1 MVFITNS
8 HQARTEVTGTIKNI
22 TLNDKVIKSIDANNS
37 ENLFS
42 NYLRALHAEKNSDV
56 LSAAKFYTES
66 LAIDNTNP
74 KLLQSSF
81 TNLYA
86 TGQIIAAAKIAQ
98 HAESLNFNLNMGVEP
113 ALAIAAKDSDW
124 EAVLAL
130 SEIAMLEGS
139 SQYIG
144 FLFRAWAMYNLD
156 QKSSAITFFE
166 ILSKLLD
173 DQGFED
179 SNFVNL
185 FVAQLFI
192 LEKDHSQAITYLS
205 KILLEESSDP
215 ELIITTA
222 ETYAFAGRVK
232 TAQLLVQKLPE
243 NYKQINLNSWLE
255 ERAKVEI
262 SKKHSGYFLAQ
273 SIINLTLY
281 TLTEETFS
289 SLQHRAQLSLFLAHS
304 LGFSLPSANLVM
316 LQLSKKKN
324 NFKNSNFY
332 FDSIPEEDLRFQT
345 GMMLYLSQLRQ
356 LDKTV
361 MAIDLLQTYLS
372 KNTDNLM
379 LEEMLA
385 DFFRINEQCDKAIK
399 KYENVSKLKANSGD
413 VFRKLGICYEQTDQT
428 QKAETAFGRAL
439 ELNPNDSGALN
450 YLGYWWA
457 DEGRNLKEAMELIT
471 KAVQL
476 YPENGY
482 YADSLG
488 WVYFK
493 IGNTKKAVTWLE
505 RAVELAPDD
514 AVIHDH
520 LGDVYWHLGR
530 LFEARYKWQFAYQ
543 MYTDKMKRREV
554 SEKKED
560 GELTET
566 HTKHS
571 TLSSVTTQTRITRQ
585 SNRSRRDGYA
595 KYVSR
600 LTTSRVLLCS
610 IC

>member
-22 TLNDKVIKSIDANNS
+22 TLNDKVIKSIDANNF

-42 NYLRALHAEKNSDV
+42 NYLRALHAEKNGDV

-113 ALAIAAKDSDW
+113 ALAIAAKESDW

-130 SEIAMLEGS
+130 SEIAMIEGS

-192 LEKDHSQAITYLS
+192 LEKDQSQAITYLS

-262 SKKHSGYFLAQ
+262 SKKHSDYFLAQ
-273 SIINLTLY
+273 SIISLTLH

-316 LQLSKKKN
+316 LQLSKRKN

-530 LFEARYKWQFAYQ
+530 LLEARYKWKFAYQ

-554 SEKKED
+554 SEKIKFGLKKEA
-560 GELTET
+560 
-566 HTKHS
+566 
-571 TLSSVTTQTRITRQ
+571 
-585 SNRSRRDGYA
+585 N
-595 KYVSR
+595 
-600 LTTSRVLLCS
+600 
-610 IC
+610 

>member
-1 MVFITNS
+1 MKKLFSKYINGFSILLVCMVFITKN
-8 HQARTEVTGTIKNI
+8 HEARTEVTGTIKNI
-22 TLNDKVIKSIDANNS
+22 TLNDKVIKSIDANNF

-98 HAESLNFNLNMGVEP
+98 HAESLNFNLIMGVEP
-113 ALAIAAKDSDW
+113 ALAIAAKESDW

-130 SEIAMLEGS
+130 SEIAMIEGS

-144 FLFRAWAMYNLD
+144 FLFRAWAMYNLG

-185 FVAQLFI
+185 FIAQLFI
-192 LEKDHSQAITYLS
+192 LEKDQNQAITYLS

-215 ELIITTA
+215 ELLITTA
-222 ETYAFAGRVK
+222 ETYAFAGRFK

-243 NYKQINLNSWLE
+243 NYKQSNLNSWLE
-255 ERAKVEI
+255 ECAKAEI
-262 SKKHSGYFLAQ
+262 SKKHLGYFLAQ
-273 SIINLTLY
+273 SIINLTLH

-289 SLQHRAQLSLFLAHS
+289 YLQHRAQLSLFIAHS

-372 KNTDNLM
+372 KNTDNLI

-399 KYENVSKLKANSGD
+399 KYENVSILKSNSGD
-413 VFRKLGICYEQTDQT
+413 IFRKLGICYEQTDQT

-505 RAVELAPDD
+505 RAVALAPDD

-530 LFEARYKWQFAYQ
+530 LLEARYKWQFAYQ

-554 SEKKED
+554 SKKIKFGLEKEA
-560 GELTET
+560 
-566 HTKHS
+566 
-571 TLSSVTTQTRITRQ
+571 
-585 SNRSRRDGYA
+585 Y
-595 KYVSR
+595 
-600 LTTSRVLLCS
+600 
-610 IC
+610 

>member
-1 MVFITNS
+1 MIFITNS
-8 HQARTEVTGTIKNI
+8 HQARTEVTDTIKNI
-22 TLNDKVIKSIDANNS
+22 TVNDKVIKSIDANNS

-81 TNLYA
+81 TSLYA

-98 HAESLNFNLNMGVEP
+98 HAESLNLNLKMGVEP

-130 SEIAMLEGS
+130 SENAMIEGS

-173 DQGFED
+173 DHGFKD

-185 FVAQLFI
+185 FIAQLFI
-192 LEKDHSQAITYLS
+192 LEKDQSQALTYLS
-205 KILLEESSDP
+205 KIRLEDNSDP

-222 ETYAFAGRVK
+222 ETYAFAGSVK
-232 TAQLLVQKLPE
+232 TAQLIVQKLPE
-243 NYKQINLNSWLE
+243 NYKQGKLESWLE
-255 ERAKVEI
+255 KRAEAEI
-262 SKKHSGYFLAQ
+262 SKQHLVYFFAQ
-273 SIINLTLY
+273 SIINLTLF

-289 SLQHRAQLSLFLAHS
+289 SLQHRAQLSLFLSQS
-304 LGFSLPSANLVM
+304 LRFSLPSANLVM
-316 LQLSKKKN
+316 LQLLNKKN
-324 NFKNSNFY
+324 KFKNSKFY
-332 FDSIPEEDLRFQT
+332 FHSIPKEDPRFQT

-356 LDKTV
+356 LDKTDI
-361 MAIDLLQTYLS
+361 AIDLLQTYLS
-372 KNTDNLM
+372 KNTNNLM

-385 DFFRINEQCDKAIK
+385 DFFRIDEQCDKAIK
-399 KYENVSKLKANSGD
+399 KYENVSKFKSNSGD

-428 QKAETAFGRAL
+428 QKAETAFGKAL

-493 IGNTKKAVTWLE
+493 IGNAKKAVTWLE

-530 LFEARYKWQFAYQ
+530 LLEARYKWQFAYQ
-543 MYTDKMKRREV
+543 MYTDKMKRREL
-554 SEKKED
+554 SEKIKFGLQKE
-560 GELTET
+560 
-566 HTKHS
+566 
-571 TLSSVTTQTRITRQ
+571 V
-585 SNRSRRDGYA
+585 N
-595 KYVSR
+595 
-600 LTTSRVLLCS
+600 
-610 IC
+610 

>member
-113 ALAIAAKDSDW
+113 ALAIAAKESDW

-130 SEIAMLEGS
+130 SEIAMIEGS

-173 DQGFED
+173 DHGFED

-185 FVAQLFI
+185 FIAQLFI
-192 LEKDHSQAITYLS
+192 LEKDQSQAITYLS

-243 NYKQINLNSWLE
+243 NYKQSNLNSWLE

-262 SKKHSGYFLAQ
+262 SKKHLGYFFAQ

-332 FDSIPEEDLRFQT
+332 FESIPEEDLRFQT
-345 GMMLYLSQLRQ
+345 GMILYLSQLRQ

-399 KYENVSKLKANSGD
+399 KYKNVSILKSNSGD
-413 VFRKLGICYEQTDQT
+413 IFRKLGICYEQTDQT

-530 LFEARYKWQFAYQ
+530 LLEARYKWQFAYQ

-554 SEKKED
+554 SEKIKFGLKKE
-560 GELTET
+560 
-566 HTKHS
+566 
-571 TLSSVTTQTRITRQ
+571 V
-585 SNRSRRDGYA
+585 N
-595 KYVSR
+595 
-600 LTTSRVLLCS
+600 
-610 IC
+610 

>member
-8 HQARTEVTGTIKNI
+8 HQARTEVTDTIKNI
-22 TLNDKVIKSIDANNS
+22 TLNDKVIKSIDANNF

-113 ALAIAAKDSDW
+113 ALAIAAKESDW

-130 SEIAMLEGS
+130 SEIAMIEGS

-192 LEKDHSQAITYLS
+192 LEKDQSQAITYLS

-243 NYKQINLNSWLE
+243 NYKQSNLNSWLE

-413 VFRKLGICYEQTDQT
+413 IFRKLGICYEQTDQT

-530 LFEARYKWQFAYQ
+530 LLEARYKWQFAYQ

-554 SEKKED
+554 SEKIKFGLKKEA
-560 GELTET
+560 
-566 HTKHS
+566 
-571 TLSSVTTQTRITRQ
+571 
-585 SNRSRRDGYA
+585 N
-595 KYVSR
+595 
-600 LTTSRVLLCS
+600 
-610 IC
+610 

>member
-1 MVFITNS
+1 MKVKKLLSKYINGFCILLVCVVLITNS
-8 HQARTEVTGTIKNI
+8 HQARTEVTDTIKNSA
-22 TLNDKVIKSIDANNS
+22 LNDKVIKSIDANNS

-113 ALAIAAKDSDW
+113 ALAIAAKESDW

-130 SEIAMLEGS
+130 SEIAMIEGS

-192 LEKDHSQAITYLS
+192 LEKDQSQAITYLS

-243 NYKQINLNSWLE
+243 NYKQSNLNSWLE

-262 SKKHSGYFLAQ
+262 SKKHLGYFFAQ
-273 SIINLTLY
+273 SIIHLTLY
-281 TLTEETFS
+281 TLTEEAFS
-289 SLQHRAQLSLFLAHS
+289 SLQHRAQLSLFVSHS

-372 KNTDNLM
+372 KNTDNLI

-413 VFRKLGICYEQTDQT
+413 IFRKLGICYEQTDQT

-457 DEGRNLKEAMELIT
+457 DEGRNLREAMELIT

-530 LFEARYKWQFAYQ
+530 LLEARYKWQFAYQ

-554 SEKKED
+554 SEKIKFGLKKEA
-560 GELTET
+560 
-566 HTKHS
+566 
-571 TLSSVTTQTRITRQ
+571 
-585 SNRSRRDGYA
+585 N
-595 KYVSR
+595 
-600 LTTSRVLLCS
+600 
-610 IC
+610 

>member
-8 HQARTEVTGTIKNI
+8 HPARTEMTDIIKNVSLDDNVTKPI
-22 TLNDKVIKSIDANNS
+22 HANNS
-37 ENLFS
+37 ESLFS
-42 NYLRALHAEKNSDV
+42 NYLRALHAKKNKDV

-74 KLLQSSF
+74 ELLQSSF

-98 HAESLNFNLNMGVEP
+98 HAESLNINLKMGVEP

-130 SEIAMLEGS
+130 SEIAMIEGS
-139 SQYIG
+139 SQHIG
-144 FLFRAWAMYNLD
+144 FLFRAWAMYNLE
-156 QKSSAITFFE
+156 QKSASITFFE

-185 FVAQLFI
+185 FIAQLFI
-192 LEKDHSQAITYLS
+192 LEKDQRQALTYLS
-205 KILLEESSDP
+205 KILLDKSSDP

-222 ETYAFAGRVK
+222 ETYALAGRIE
-232 TAQLLVQKLPE
+232 TAKILIQKLPE
-243 NYKQINLNSWLE
+243 NYKQGNLDSWLE
-255 ERAKVEI
+255 KRAEAEI
-262 SKKHSGYFLAQ
+262 SKKTLGYFFAQ
-273 SIINLTLY
+273 SVINLTLY
-281 TLTEETFS
+281 TLTEETLS
-289 SLQHRAQLSLFLAHS
+289 SLQHRSQLSLFLAQS

-316 LQLSKKKN
+316 LQLSKKEN
-324 NFKNSNFY
+324 NSKNSKFY
-332 FDSIPEEDLRFQT
+332 FDSIPEEDPRFQIS
-345 GMMLYLSQLRQ
+345 MMLYMSHLRQ
-356 LDKTV
+356 LNKTDI
-361 MAIDLLQTYLS
+361 AIELLQTYLS
-372 KNTDNLM
+372 INTNNLL

-385 DFFRINEQCDKAIK
+385 DFFRIDEQCDKAIE
-399 KYENVSKLKANSGD
+399 KYENISKLKSNYGD
-413 VFRKLGICYEQTDQT
+413 IFRKLGICYEQTNQT
-428 QKAETAFGRAL
+428 QKAEVAFSRAL
-439 ELNPNDSGALN
+439 KLNPNDSGALN

-471 KAVQL
+471 KAVKL

-493 IGNTKKAVTWLE
+493 IGNTKKAVNWLE
-505 RAVELAPDD
+505 RAVQLAPED

-543 MYTDKMKRREV
+543 MYTDKMKRREL
-554 SEKKED
+554 SEKIKFGLQKE
-560 GELTET
+560 
-566 HTKHS
+566 
-571 TLSSVTTQTRITRQ
+571 V
-585 SNRSRRDGYA
+585 N
-595 KYVSR
+595 
-600 LTTSRVLLCS
+600 
-610 IC
+610 

>member
-22 TLNDKVIKSIDANNS
+22 TLNDKVIKSIDANNF

-113 ALAIAAKDSDW
+113 ALAIAAKESDW

-130 SEIAMLEGS
+130 SEIAMIEGS

-192 LEKDHSQAITYLS
+192 LEKDQSQAITYLS

-243 NYKQINLNSWLE
+243 NYKQSNLNSWLE

-262 SKKHSGYFLAQ
+262 SKKHLGYFLAQ

-399 KYENVSKLKANSGD
+399 KYENVSKLKTNSGD
-413 VFRKLGICYEQTDQT
+413 IFRKLGICYEQTDQT

-530 LFEARYKWQFAYQ
+530 LLEARYKWQFAYQ

-554 SEKKED
+554 SKKIKFGLKKEA
-560 GELTET
+560 
-566 HTKHS
+566 
-571 TLSSVTTQTRITRQ
+571 
-585 SNRSRRDGYA
+585 N
-595 KYVSR
+595 
-600 LTTSRVLLCS
+600 
-610 IC
+610 

>member
-22 TLNDKVIKSIDANNS
+22 TLNDKVIKSIDANNF

-113 ALAIAAKDSDW
+113 ALAIAAKESDW

-130 SEIAMLEGS
+130 SEIAMIEGS

-192 LEKDHSQAITYLS
+192 LEKDQSQAITYLS

-243 NYKQINLNSWLE
+243 NYKQSNLNSWLE

-262 SKKHSGYFLAQ
+262 SKKHLGYFLAQ

-413 VFRKLGICYEQTDQT
+413 IFRKLGICYEQTDQT

-530 LFEARYKWQFAYQ
+530 LLEARYKWQFAYQ

-554 SEKKED
+554 SEKIKFGLKKEA
-560 GELTET
+560 
-566 HTKHS
+566 
-571 TLSSVTTQTRITRQ
+571 
-585 SNRSRRDGYA
+585 N
-595 KYVSR
+595 
-600 LTTSRVLLCS
+600 
-610 IC
+610 

>member
-1 MVFITNS
+1 MVFITNN

-22 TLNDKVIKSIDANNS
+22 TLNDKVTKSIDANNF

-81 TNLYA
+81 INLYA

-113 ALAIAAKDSDW
+113 ALAIAAKESDW

-130 SEIAMLEGS
+130 SEIAMIEGS

-192 LEKDHSQAITYLS
+192 LEKDQSQAITYLS

-243 NYKQINLNSWLE
+243 NYKQSNLNSWLE

-262 SKKHSGYFLAQ
+262 SKKHLGYFLAQ

-372 KNTDNLM
+372 KNTDNLI

-399 KYENVSKLKANSGD
+399 KYQNVLKLKANSGD
-413 VFRKLGICYEQTDQT
+413 IFRKLGICYEQTDQT

-530 LFEARYKWQFAYQ
+530 LLEARYKWKFAYQ

-554 SEKKED
+554 SEKIKFGLKKEA
-560 GELTET
+560 
-566 HTKHS
+566 
-571 TLSSVTTQTRITRQ
+571 
-585 SNRSRRDGYA
+585 N
-595 KYVSR
+595 
-600 LTTSRVLLCS
+600 
-610 IC
+610 

>member
-1 MVFITNS
+1 MKKLFSKYINGFSILLVCIVFITNS
-8 HQARTEVTGTIKNI
+8 HQARTEVTDTIKNI
-22 TLNDKVIKSIDANNS
+22 TLNDKIIKSIDANNF

-42 NYLRALHAEKNSDV
+42 NYLRALHAEKNGDV

-74 KLLQSSF
+74 KLLQLSF

-113 ALAIAAKDSDW
+113 ALAIAAKESDW

-130 SEIAMLEGS
+130 SEIAMIEGS

-192 LEKDHSQAITYLS
+192 LEKDQSQAITYLS

-262 SKKHSGYFLAQ
+262 SKKHSDYFLAQ
-273 SIINLTLY
+273 SIISLTLY

-316 LQLSKKKN
+316 LQLSKRKN

-530 LFEARYKWQFAYQ
+530 LLEARYKWKFAYQ

-554 SEKKED
+554 SEKIKFGLKKEAN
-560 GELTET
+560 L
-566 HTKHS
+566 K
-571 TLSSVTTQTRITRQ
+571 
-585 SNRSRRDGYA
+585 
-595 KYVSR
+595 
-600 LTTSRVLLCS
+600 
-610 IC
+610 

>member
-22 TLNDKVIKSIDANNS
+22 TLNDKVIKSIDANNF

-42 NYLRALHAEKNSDV
+42 NYLRALHAEKNGDV

-113 ALAIAAKDSDW
+113 ALAIAAKESDW

-130 SEIAMLEGS
+130 SEIAMIEGS

-192 LEKDHSQAITYLS
+192 LEKDQSQAITYLS

-243 NYKQINLNSWLE
+243 NYKQSNLNSWLE

-316 LQLSKKKN
+316 LQLSKRKN

-413 VFRKLGICYEQTDQT
+413 IFRKLGICYEQTDQT

-530 LFEARYKWQFAYQ
+530 LLEARYKWQFAYQ

-554 SEKKED
+554 SEKIKFGLKKEA
-560 GELTET
+560 
-566 HTKHS
+566 
-571 TLSSVTTQTRITRQ
+571 
-585 SNRSRRDGYA
+585 N
-595 KYVSR
+595 
-600 LTTSRVLLCS
+600 
-610 IC
+610 

>member
-1 MVFITNS
+1 MKKLFFKYINGFGILLVCMVLITNS

-22 TLNDKVIKSIDANNS
+22 TPNDKVIKSIDANNF

-42 NYLRALHAEKNSDV
+42 NYLRALHAEKNGDV

-113 ALAIAAKDSDW
+113 ALAIAAKESDW

-130 SEIAMLEGS
+130 SEIAMIEGS

-192 LEKDHSQAITYLS
+192 LEKDQSQAITYLS

-273 SIINLTLY
+273 SIISLTLH

-316 LQLSKKKN
+316 LQLSKRKN

-530 LFEARYKWQFAYQ
+530 LLEARYKWKFAYQ

-554 SEKKED
+554 SEKIKFGLKKEAN
-560 GELTET
+560 L
-566 HTKHS
+566 K
-571 TLSSVTTQTRITRQ
+571 
-585 SNRSRRDGYA
+585 
-595 KYVSR
+595 
-600 LTTSRVLLCS
+600 
-610 IC
+610 

>member
-22 TLNDKVIKSIDANNS
+22 TLNDKVIKSINANNF

-42 NYLRALHAEKNSDV
+42 NYLRALHAEKNGDV

-113 ALAIAAKDSDW
+113 ALAIAAKESDW

-130 SEIAMLEGS
+130 SEIAMIEGS

-192 LEKDHSQAITYLS
+192 LEKDQSQAITYLS

-243 NYKQINLNSWLE
+243 NYKQSNLNSWLE

-332 FDSIPEEDLRFQT
+332 FDSIPEEDVRFQT

-530 LFEARYKWQFAYQ
+530 LLEARYKWQFAYQ

-554 SEKKED
+554 SEKIKFGLKKEA
-560 GELTET
+560 
-566 HTKHS
+566 
-571 TLSSVTTQTRITRQ
+571 
-585 SNRSRRDGYA
+585 N
-595 KYVSR
+595 
-600 LTTSRVLLCS
+600 
-610 IC
+610 

>member
-1 MVFITNS
+1 MVFITNN

-22 TLNDKVIKSIDANNS
+22 TLNDKVTKSIDANNF

-113 ALAIAAKDSDW
+113 ALAIAAKESDW

-130 SEIAMLEGS
+130 SEIAMIEGS

-144 FLFRAWAMYNLD
+144 FLFRAWAMYNLG
-156 QKSSAITFFE
+156 QKSSSITFFE

-192 LEKDHSQAITYLS
+192 LEKDQSQAITYLS
-205 KILLEESSDP
+205 KILIEESSDP

-243 NYKQINLNSWLE
+243 NYKQSNLNSWLE

-324 NFKNSNFY
+324 NFENSNFY

-356 LDKTV
+356 LDKTD
-361 MAIDLLQTYLS
+361 MAIDLLQTYLF
-372 KNTDNLM
+372 KNADNLM

-399 KYENVSKLKANSGD
+399 KYENVSKLKTNSGD

-530 LFEARYKWQFAYQ
+530 LLEARYKWQFAYQ

-554 SEKKED
+554 SEKIKFGLKKEA
-560 GELTET
+560 
-566 HTKHS
+566 
-571 TLSSVTTQTRITRQ
+571 
-585 SNRSRRDGYA
+585 N
-595 KYVSR
+595 
-600 LTTSRVLLCS
+600 
-610 IC
+610 

>member
-1 MVFITNS
+1 MIFITNS

-22 TLNDKVIKSIDANNS
+22 TVNDKVIKSIDANNS

-81 TNLYA
+81 TSLYA

-98 HAESLNFNLNMGVEP
+98 HAESLNLNLKMGVEP

-130 SEIAMLEGS
+130 SENAMIEGS

-144 FLFRAWAMYNLD
+144 FLFRAWAMYNLN
-156 QKSSAITFFE
+156 QKSSAIIFFE
-166 ILSKLLD
+166 MLSKLLD

-185 FVAQLFI
+185 FIAQLFI
-192 LEKDHSQAITYLS
+192 LEKDQSQALTYLS
-205 KILLEESSDP
+205 KIRLEDNSDP

-222 ETYAFAGRVK
+222 ETYAFAGSVK
-232 TAQLLVQKLPE
+232 TAQLIVQKLPE
-243 NYKQINLNSWLE
+243 NYKQGKLESWLE
-255 ERAKVEI
+255 KRAEAEI
-262 SKKHSGYFLAQ
+262 SKQHLVYFFAQ
-273 SIINLTLY
+273 SIINLTLF

-289 SLQHRAQLSLFLAHS
+289 SLQHRAQLSLFLSQS
-304 LGFSLPSANLVM
+304 LRFSLPSANLVM
-316 LQLSKKKN
+316 LQLLNKKN
-324 NFKNSNFY
+324 KFKNSKFY
-332 FDSIPEEDLRFQT
+332 FHSIPKEDPRFQT

-356 LDKTV
+356 LDKTDI
-361 MAIDLLQTYLS
+361 AIDLLQTYLS
-372 KNTDNLM
+372 KNTNNLM

-385 DFFRINEQCDKAIK
+385 DFFRIDEQCDKAIK
-399 KYENVSKLKANSGD
+399 KYENVSKFKSNSGD

-428 QKAETAFGRAL
+428 QKAETAFGKAL

-457 DEGRNLKEAMELIT
+457 DEGRNLKEAMELIN
-471 KAVQL
+471 KAVKL

-505 RAVELAPDD
+505 RAVQLAPDD

-530 LFEARYKWQFAYQ
+530 LLEARYKWQFAYQ

-554 SEKKED
+554 SEKIKFGLKKEA
-560 GELTET
+560 
-566 HTKHS
+566 
-571 TLSSVTTQTRITRQ
+571 
-585 SNRSRRDGYA
+585 N
-595 KYVSR
+595 
-600 LTTSRVLLCS
+600 
-610 IC
+610 

>member
-1 MVFITNS
+1 MLVCVVLITNS
-8 HQARTEVTGTIKNI
+8 HQARTEVTDTIKNSA
-22 TLNDKVIKSIDANNS
+22 LNDKVIKSIDANNF

-113 ALAIAAKDSDW
+113 ALAIAAKESDW

-130 SEIAMLEGS
+130 SEIAMIEGS

-192 LEKDHSQAITYLS
+192 LEKDQSQAITYLS

-413 VFRKLGICYEQTDQT
+413 IFRKLGICYEQTDQT

-530 LFEARYKWQFAYQ
+530 LLEARYKWQFAYQ

-554 SEKKED
+554 SEKIKFGLKKEA
-560 GELTET
+560 
-566 HTKHS
+566 
-571 TLSSVTTQTRITRQ
+571 
-585 SNRSRRDGYA
+585 N
-595 KYVSR
+595 
-600 LTTSRVLLCS
+600 
-610 IC
+610 

>member
-1 MVFITNS
+1 MKKLFSKYINRFSILLVCVVFITNS

-81 TNLYA
+81 TNLYT

-113 ALAIAAKDSDW
+113 ALAIAAKESDW

-130 SEIAMLEGS
+130 SEIAMIEGS

-192 LEKDHSQAITYLS
+192 LEKDQSQAITYLS

-232 TAQLLVQKLPE
+232 TGQLLVQKLPE

-273 SIINLTLY
+273 SIINLTLH

-316 LQLSKKKN
+316 LQLSKRKN

-399 KYENVSKLKANSGD
+399 KYENVSKLKSNSGD
-413 VFRKLGICYEQTDQT
+413 IFRKLGICYEQTDQT

-530 LFEARYKWQFAYQ
+530 LLEARYKWKFAYQ

-554 SEKKED
+554 SEKIKFGLKKEA
-560 GELTET
+560 
-566 HTKHS
+566 
-571 TLSSVTTQTRITRQ
+571 
-585 SNRSRRDGYA
+585 N
-595 KYVSR
+595 
-600 LTTSRVLLCS
+600 
-610 IC
+610 

>member
-1 MVFITNS
+1 MKVKKLLSKYINEFCILLVCVVLITNS
-8 HQARTEVTGTIKNI
+8 HQARTEVTDTIKNSA
-22 TLNDKVIKSIDANNS
+22 LNDKVIKSIDANNS

-130 SEIAMLEGS
+130 SEIAMIEGS

-173 DQGFED
+173 DHGFED

-192 LEKDHSQAITYLS
+192 LEKDQSQALTYLS

-215 ELIITTA
+215 ELIIATA
-222 ETYAFAGRVK
+222 ETYAFAGRFK

-243 NYKQINLNSWLE
+243 NYKQSNLNSWLE

-262 SKKHSGYFLAQ
+262 SEKHLGYFFAQ

-281 TLTEETFS
+281 TLTEETFN
-289 SLQHRAQLSLFLAHS
+289 SLQHRAQLSLFLSHS

-332 FDSIPEEDLRFQT
+332 FDSIPEEDPRFQT
-345 GMMLYLSQLRQ
+345 SMMLYLSQLRQ
-356 LDKTV
+356 LDKTD

-399 KYENVSKLKANSGD
+399 KYENVSILKSNSGD
-413 VFRKLGICYEQTDQT
+413 IFRKLGICYEQTDQT

-530 LFEARYKWQFAYQ
+530 LLEARYKWQFAYQ

-554 SEKKED
+554 SEKIKFGLKKEA
-560 GELTET
+560 
-566 HTKHS
+566 
-571 TLSSVTTQTRITRQ
+571 
-585 SNRSRRDGYA
+585 N
-595 KYVSR
+595 
-600 LTTSRVLLCS
+600 
-610 IC
+610 

>member
-1 MVFITNS
+1 MKVKNLLSKYINEFCFLLVCLVLITNS
-8 HQARTEVTGTIKNI
+8 HQARTEVTDTIKNI
-22 TLNDKVIKSIDANNS
+22 TLDDNIIKSTDSNNS

-86 TGQIIAAAKIAQ
+86 SGQIIAAAKIAQ

-113 ALAIAAKDSDW
+113 ALAIAAKESDW

-130 SEIAMLEGS
+130 SEIAMIEGS

-192 LEKDHSQAITYLS
+192 LEKDQSQAITYLS

-232 TAQLLVQKLPE
+232 TAQLLVRKLPE
-243 NYKQINLNSWLE
+243 NYKQGNLNSWLE
-255 ERAKVEI
+255 ERAKAEI
-262 SKKHSGYFLAQ
+262 SKKYLGYFFAQ
-273 SIINLTLY
+273 SIINLTLN
-281 TLTEETFS
+281 TLTEETLS
-289 SLQHRAQLSLFLAHS
+289 SLQNRVQLSLFISQS
-304 LGFSLPSANLVM
+304 LEFSLPSANLVM

-332 FDSIPEEDLRFQT
+332 FESIPEEDLRFQT
-345 GMMLYLSQLRQ
+345 GMILYLSQLRQ

-385 DFFRINEQCDKAIK
+385 DFFRINKQCDKAIK
-399 KYENVSKLKANSGD
+399 KYENVSKLKADSGD
-413 VFRKLGICYEQTDQT
+413 IFRKLGICYEQTDQT

-530 LFEARYKWQFAYQ
+530 LLEARYKWQFAYQ

-554 SEKKED
+554 SEKIKFGLKKE
-560 GELTET
+560 E
-566 HTKHS
+566 
-571 TLSSVTTQTRITRQ
+571 
-585 SNRSRRDGYA
+585 N
-595 KYVSR
+595 
-600 LTTSRVLLCS
+600 
-610 IC
+610 

>member
-22 TLNDKVIKSIDANNS
+22 TLNDKVIKSIDANNF

-42 NYLRALHAEKNSDV
+42 NYLRALHAEKNGDV

-113 ALAIAAKDSDW
+113 ALAIAAKESDW

-130 SEIAMLEGS
+130 SEIAMIEGS

-192 LEKDHSQAITYLS
+192 LEKDQSQAITYLS

-273 SIINLTLY
+273 SIISLTLY

-530 LFEARYKWQFAYQ
+530 LLEARYKWKFAYQ

-554 SEKKED
+554 SEKIKFGLKKE
-560 GELTET
+560 E
-566 HTKHS
+566 
-571 TLSSVTTQTRITRQ
+571 
-585 SNRSRRDGYA
+585 N
-595 KYVSR
+595 
-600 LTTSRVLLCS
+600 
-610 IC
+610 

>member
-22 TLNDKVIKSIDANNS
+22 TLNDKVIKSIDANNF

-42 NYLRALHAEKNSDV
+42 NYLRALHAEKNGDV

-113 ALAIAAKDSDW
+113 ALAIAAKESDW

-130 SEIAMLEGS
+130 SEIAMIEGS

-173 DQGFED
+173 DHGFED

-185 FVAQLFI
+185 FIAQLFI
-192 LEKDHSQAITYLS
+192 LEKDQSQAITYLS

-273 SIINLTLY
+273 SIISLTLY

-324 NFKNSNFY
+324 NFENSNFY

-413 VFRKLGICYEQTDQT
+413 IFRKLGICYEQTDQT

-471 KAVQL
+471 KAVKL

-530 LFEARYKWQFAYQ
+530 LLEARYKWQFAYQ

-554 SEKKED
+554 SEKIKF
-560 GELTET
+560 GL
-566 HTKHS
+566 K
-571 TLSSVTTQTRITRQ
+571 
-585 SNRSRRDGYA
+585 
-595 KYVSR
+595 K
-600 LTTSRVLLCS
+600 
-610 IC
+610 

>member
-22 TLNDKVIKSIDANNS
+22 TLNDKVIKSIDANNF

-42 NYLRALHAEKNSDV
+42 NYLRALHAEKNGDV

-130 SEIAMLEGS
+130 SEIAMIEGS

-192 LEKDHSQAITYLS
+192 LEKDQSQAITYLS

-243 NYKQINLNSWLE
+243 NYKQSNLNSWLE

-413 VFRKLGICYEQTDQT
+413 IFRKLGICYEQTDQT

-530 LFEARYKWQFAYQ
+530 LLEARYKWQFAYQ

-554 SEKKED
+554 SEKIKFGLKKEA
-560 GELTET
+560 
-566 HTKHS
+566 
-571 TLSSVTTQTRITRQ
+571 
-585 SNRSRRDGYA
+585 N
-595 KYVSR
+595 
-600 LTTSRVLLCS
+600 
-610 IC
+610 

>member
-22 TLNDKVIKSIDANNS
+22 TLNDKVIKSIDANNF
-37 ENLFS
+37 ENVFS
-42 NYLRALHAEKNSDV
+42 NYLRALHAEKNGDV

-113 ALAIAAKDSDW
+113 ALAIAAKESDW

-130 SEIAMLEGS
+130 SEIAMIEGS

-332 FDSIPEEDLRFQT
+332 FDSIPEEDPRFQT

-413 VFRKLGICYEQTDQT
+413 IFRKLGICYEQTDQT

-530 LFEARYKWQFAYQ
+530 LLEARYKWQFAYQ

-554 SEKKED
+554 SEKIKFGLKKEA
-560 GELTET
+560 
-566 HTKHS
+566 
-571 TLSSVTTQTRITRQ
+571 
-585 SNRSRRDGYA
+585 N
-595 KYVSR
+595 
-600 LTTSRVLLCS
+600 
-610 IC
+610 

>member
-1 MVFITNS
+1 MVFVTNS
-8 HQARTEVTGTIKNI
+8 HPARTEMTDLIKNI
-22 TLNDKVIKSIDANNS
+22 ALNDNVTKSIDTDNS

-42 NYLRALHAEKNSDV
+42 NYLRALHAEKNKDV
-56 LSAAKFYTES
+56 MSAAKFYTES
-66 LAIDNTNP
+66 LAIDNTNQE
-74 KLLQSSF
+74 LLQSSF

-98 HAESLNFNLNMGVEP
+98 HAESLNINLKMGVEP

-130 SEIAMLEGS
+130 SEIAMIEGS

-144 FLFRAWAMYNLD
+144 FLFRAWAMYNLE
-156 QKSSAITFFE
+156 QKSASITFFE

-185 FVAQLFI
+185 FIAQLFV
-192 LEKDHSQAITYLS
+192 LEKDQNQALTYLS
-205 KILLEESSDP
+205 KIQLDKSSDP
-215 ELIITTA
+215 ELIISTA
-222 ETYAFAGRVK
+222 ETYTFAGRIE
-232 TAQLLVQKLPE
+232 TAKILIQKLPE
-243 NYKQINLNSWLE
+243 NYKQDNLDSWLE
-255 ERAKVEI
+255 KRAEAEI
-262 SKKHSGYFLAQ
+262 SKKTLGYFFAQ

-281 TLTEETFS
+281 TLTEETLG
-289 SLQHRAQLSLFLAHS
+289 SLQHRSQLSLFLAHS
-304 LGFSLPSANLVM
+304 LGISLPSANLVM
-316 LQLSKKKN
+316 LQLSKREN
-324 NFKNSNFY
+324 NFESSRFY
-332 FDSIPEEDLRFQT
+332 FDSIPEEDPRFQIS
-345 GMMLYLSQLRQ
+345 MMLYMSQLRQ
-356 LDKTV
+356 LNKTDI
-361 MAIDLLQTYLS
+361 AIDLLQTYLS
-372 KNTDNLM
+372 KNTNNLL

-385 DFFRINEQCDKAIK
+385 DFFRIEEQCDKAIE
-399 KYENVSKLKANSGD
+399 KYENISKLKSNSGD
-413 VFRKLGICYEQTDQT
+413 IFRKLGICYEQTDQT
-428 QKAETAFGRAL
+428 RKAEVAFGRAL

-457 DEGRNLKEAMELIT
+457 DEGRNLKEAVELIT
-471 KAVQL
+471 KAVKL

-505 RAVELAPDD
+505 RAVQLAPGD

-543 MYTDKMKRREV
+543 MYTDKMKRREL
-554 SEKKED
+554 SEKIKFGLQKE
-560 GELTET
+560 
-566 HTKHS
+566 
-571 TLSSVTTQTRITRQ
+571 V
-585 SNRSRRDGYA
+585 N
-595 KYVSR
+595 
-600 LTTSRVLLCS
+600 
-610 IC
+610 

>member
-22 TLNDKVIKSIDANNS
+22 TLNDKVVKSIDANNF

-113 ALAIAAKDSDW
+113 ALAIAAKESDW

-130 SEIAMLEGS
+130 SEIAMIEGS

-173 DQGFED
+173 DQGSED

-192 LEKDHSQAITYLS
+192 LEKDQSQAITYLS

-243 NYKQINLNSWLE
+243 NYKQSNLNSWLE

-262 SKKHSGYFLAQ
+262 SKKHLGYFLAQ
-273 SIINLTLY
+273 SIINLTLH
-281 TLTEETFS
+281 TLTEETFNY
-289 SLQHRAQLSLFLAHS
+289 LQHRAQLSLFLAHS

-324 NFKNSNFY
+324 NFENSNFY

-413 VFRKLGICYEQTDQT
+413 IFRKLGICYEQTDQT
-428 QKAETAFGRAL
+428 QKAETAFSRAL

-530 LFEARYKWQFAYQ
+530 LLEARYKWQFAYQ

-554 SEKKED
+554 SEKIKFGLKKEA
-560 GELTET
+560 
-566 HTKHS
+566 
-571 TLSSVTTQTRITRQ
+571 
-585 SNRSRRDGYA
+585 N
-595 KYVSR
+595 
-600 LTTSRVLLCS
+600 
-610 IC
+610 

>member
-22 TLNDKVIKSIDANNS
+22 TLNDKVIKSIDANNF

-42 NYLRALHAEKNSDV
+42 NYLRALHAEKNGDV

-74 KLLQSSF
+74 KLLQLSF

-113 ALAIAAKDSDW
+113 ALAIAAKESDW

-130 SEIAMLEGS
+130 SEIAMIEGS

-192 LEKDHSQAITYLS
+192 LEKDQSQAITYLS

-273 SIINLTLY
+273 SIISLTLY

-316 LQLSKKKN
+316 LQLSKRKN

-413 VFRKLGICYEQTDQT
+413 IFRKLGICYEQTDQT

-530 LFEARYKWQFAYQ
+530 LLEARYKWKFAYQ
-543 MYTDKMKRREV
+543 MYTDNVKRREV
-554 SEKKED
+554 SEKIKFGLKKEA
-560 GELTET
+560 
-566 HTKHS
+566 
-571 TLSSVTTQTRITRQ
+571 
-585 SNRSRRDGYA
+585 N
-595 KYVSR
+595 
-600 LTTSRVLLCS
+600 
-610 IC
+610 

>member
-22 TLNDKVIKSIDANNS
+22 TLNDKVIKSIDANNF

-42 NYLRALHAEKNSDV
+42 NYLRALHAEKNGDV

-74 KLLQSSF
+74 KLLQLSF

-113 ALAIAAKDSDW
+113 ALAIAAKESDW

-130 SEIAMLEGS
+130 SEIAMIEGS

-192 LEKDHSQAITYLS
+192 LEKDQSQAITYLS

-262 SKKHSGYFLAQ
+262 SKKHSDYFLAQ
-273 SIINLTLY
+273 SIISLTLH

-316 LQLSKKKN
+316 LQLSKRKN

-530 LFEARYKWQFAYQ
+530 LLEARYKWKFAYQ

-554 SEKKED
+554 SEKIKFGLKKEAN
-560 GELTET
+560 L
-566 HTKHS
+566 K
-571 TLSSVTTQTRITRQ
+571 
-585 SNRSRRDGYA
+585 
-595 KYVSR
+595 
-600 LTTSRVLLCS
+600 
-610 IC
+610 

>member
-1 MVFITNS
+1 MIFITNS
-8 HQARTEVTGTIKNI
+8 HQARTEVTDTIKNI
-22 TLNDKVIKSIDANNS
+22 TVNDKVIKSIDANNS

-81 TNLYA
+81 TSLYA

-98 HAESLNFNLNMGVEP
+98 HAESLNLNLKMGVEP

-130 SEIAMLEGS
+130 SENAMIEGS

-144 FLFRAWAMYNLD
+144 FLFRAWAMYNLN
-156 QKSSAITFFE
+156 QKSSAIIFFE
-166 ILSKLLD
+166 MLSKLLD

-185 FVAQLFI
+185 FIAQLFI
-192 LEKDHSQAITYLS
+192 LEKDQSQALTYLS
-205 KILLEESSDP
+205 KIRLEDNSDP

-222 ETYAFAGRVK
+222 ETYAFAGSVK
-232 TAQLLVQKLPE
+232 TAQLIVQKLPE
-243 NYKQINLNSWLE
+243 NYKQGKLESWLE
-255 ERAKVEI
+255 KRAEAEI
-262 SKKHSGYFLAQ
+262 SKQHLVYFFAQ
-273 SIINLTLY
+273 SIINLTLF

-289 SLQHRAQLSLFLAHS
+289 SLQHRAQLSLFLSQS
-304 LGFSLPSANLVM
+304 LRFSLPSANLVM
-316 LQLSKKKN
+316 LQLLNKKN
-324 NFKNSNFY
+324 KFKNSKFY
-332 FDSIPEEDLRFQT
+332 FHSIPKEDPRFQT

-356 LDKTV
+356 LDKTDI
-361 MAIDLLQTYLS
+361 AIDLLQTYLS
-372 KNTDNLM
+372 KNTNNLM

-385 DFFRINEQCDKAIK
+385 DFFRIDEQCDKAIK
-399 KYENVSKLKANSGD
+399 KYENVSKFKSNSGD

-428 QKAETAFGRAL
+428 QKAETAFGKAL

-457 DEGRNLKEAMELIT
+457 DEGRNLKEAMELIN
-471 KAVQL
+471 KAVKL

-505 RAVELAPDD
+505 RAVQLAPDD

-530 LFEARYKWQFAYQ
+530 LLEARYKWQFAYQ

-554 SEKKED
+554 SEKIKFGLKKEA
-560 GELTET
+560 
-566 HTKHS
+566 
-571 TLSSVTTQTRITRQ
+571 
-585 SNRSRRDGYA
+585 N
-595 KYVSR
+595 
-600 LTTSRVLLCS
+600 
-610 IC
+610 

>member
-1 MVFITNS
+1 MVLITNS

-22 TLNDKVIKSIDANNS
+22 TLNDKVIKSIDANNF

-42 NYLRALHAEKNSDV
+42 NYLRALHAEKNGDV

-113 ALAIAAKDSDW
+113 ALAIAAKESDW

-130 SEIAMLEGS
+130 SEIAMIEGS

-192 LEKDHSQAITYLS
+192 LEKDQSQAITYLS

-262 SKKHSGYFLAQ
+262 SKKHSDYFLAQ
-273 SIINLTLY
+273 SIISLTLH

-316 LQLSKKKN
+316 LQLSKRKN

-530 LFEARYKWQFAYQ
+530 LLEARYKWKFAYQ

-554 SEKKED
+554 SEKIKFGLKKEA
-560 GELTET
+560 
-566 HTKHS
+566 
-571 TLSSVTTQTRITRQ
+571 
-585 SNRSRRDGYA
+585 N
-595 KYVSR
+595 
-600 LTTSRVLLCS
+600 
-610 IC
+610 

>member
-1 MVFITNS
+1 MVLITNS

-22 TLNDKVIKSIDANNS
+22 TLNDKVIKSIDAKNF

-113 ALAIAAKDSDW
+113 ALAIAAKESDW

-130 SEIAMLEGS
+130 SEIAMIEGS

-192 LEKDHSQAITYLS
+192 LEKDQSQAITYLS

-273 SIINLTLY
+273 SIISLTLY

-316 LQLSKKKN
+316 LQLSKRKN

-530 LFEARYKWQFAYQ
+530 LLEARYKWKFAYQ

-554 SEKKED
+554 SEKIKFGLKKEAN
-560 GELTET
+560 L
-566 HTKHS
+566 K
-571 TLSSVTTQTRITRQ
+571 
-585 SNRSRRDGYA
+585 
-595 KYVSR
+595 
-600 LTTSRVLLCS
+600 
-610 IC
+610 

>member
-1 MVFITNS
+1 MVFITNN

-22 TLNDKVIKSIDANNS
+22 TLNDKVIKSIDANNF

-42 NYLRALHAEKNSDV
+42 NYLRALHAEKNGDV

-81 TNLYA
+81 TNLYT

-113 ALAIAAKDSDW
+113 ALAIAAKESDW

-130 SEIAMLEGS
+130 SEIAMIEGS

-192 LEKDHSQAITYLS
+192 LEKDQSQAITYLS

-243 NYKQINLNSWLE
+243 NYKQSNLNSWLE

-324 NFKNSNFY
+324 NFKNSNIY

-372 KNTDNLM
+372 KNTDNLI

-413 VFRKLGICYEQTDQT
+413 IFRKLGICYEQTDQT

-530 LFEARYKWQFAYQ
+530 LLEARYKWQFAYQ

-554 SEKKED
+554 SEKIKFGLKE
-560 GELTET
+560 E
-566 HTKHS
+566 
-571 TLSSVTTQTRITRQ
+571 V
-585 SNRSRRDGYA
+585 N
-595 KYVSR
+595 
-600 LTTSRVLLCS
+600 
-610 IC
+610 

>member
-22 TLNDKVIKSIDANNS
+22 TLNDKVIKSIDANNF

-42 NYLRALHAEKNSDV
+42 NYLRALHAEKNGDV
-56 LSAAKFYTES
+56 FSAAKFYTES

-113 ALAIAAKDSDW
+113 ALAIAAKESDW

-130 SEIAMLEGS
+130 SEIAMIEGS

-192 LEKDHSQAITYLS
+192 LEKDQSQAITYLS

-243 NYKQINLNSWLE
+243 NYKQSNLNSWLE

-399 KYENVSKLKANSGD
+399 KYENVSKLKTNSGD

-530 LFEARYKWQFAYQ
+530 LLEARYKWQFAYQ

-554 SEKKED
+554 SEKIKFGLKKEA
-560 GELTET
+560 
-566 HTKHS
+566 
-571 TLSSVTTQTRITRQ
+571 
-585 SNRSRRDGYA
+585 N
-595 KYVSR
+595 
-600 LTTSRVLLCS
+600 
-610 IC
+610 